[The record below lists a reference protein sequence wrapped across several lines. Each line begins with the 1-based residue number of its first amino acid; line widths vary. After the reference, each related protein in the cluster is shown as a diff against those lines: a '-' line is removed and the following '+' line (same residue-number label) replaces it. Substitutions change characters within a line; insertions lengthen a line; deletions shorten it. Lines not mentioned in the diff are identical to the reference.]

1 MSGPV
6 RAPTR
11 VIAWA
16 EASAPASV
24 GNVAVGF
31 DLLGHSIEGPV
42 DRVVATRR
50 EAPGVVITAIE
61 GTDVPLPTS
70 VEGNTAGRAVQA
82 LLDDQAPGFGIELRI
97 IKGIPL
103 SAGMGGSAASA
114 VAALVAANALL
125 PSPLSAEALYPYSLD
140 GEAVASG
147 ARHGDNLG
155 PQLLG
160 GLVLST
166 AQRLITLPVPDD
178 LFCAL
183 AHPEQKLETRRARE
197 ALREPY
203 PLADFVHQ
211 SEGLALLLIGCHRND
226 VAMVGE
232 GLRDVLVEPR
242 RAPLIPGFAAVKA
255 AALANAAIGA
265 SISGAGPS
273 VFAWFRGRANA
284 EAGAKA
290 MQAAFEQAGYACD
303 SWVSPVA
310 GPGARL
316 LASG

>member
-1 MSGPV
+1 MSV
-6 RAPTR
+6 VTR
-11 VIAWA
+11 A
-16 EASAPASV
+16 EATAPASV

-31 DLLGHSIEGPV
+31 DLLGHSIDGPV
-42 DRVVATRR
+42 DRVIATRR
-50 EAPGVVITAIE
+50 DAPGVAITAIE
-61 GTDVPLPTS
+61 GTMVALPTD
-70 VEGNTAGRAVQA
+70 VERNTAGRAVQA
-82 LLDDQAPGFGIELRI
+82 LLDAQAPGFGIDLRI

-103 SAGMGGSAASA
+103 SAGMGGSAASS

-125 PSPLSAEALYPYSLD
+125 PQPLSVEALYPYSLD

-166 AQRLITLPVPDD
+166 ADRLIALPVPDD
-178 LFCAL
+178 LWCAL
-183 AHPEQKLETRRARE
+183 AHPAQQLETRRARE

-211 SEGLALLLIGCHRND
+211 SEGLALFLIGCHRND
-226 VAMVGE
+226 VELVAD

-242 RAPLIPGFAAVKA
+242 RASLIPGFAAAKA
-255 AALANAAIGA
+255 AALAQGTIGS

-273 VFAWFRGRANA
+273 VFAWFRGKSAA
-284 EAGAKA
+284 EAGADA
-290 MQAAFEQAGYACD
+290 MRAAFEASGYACE

-316 LASG
+316 VSVG

>member
-1 MSGPV
+1 MSQP
-6 RAPTR
+6 R
-11 VIAWA
+11 WA
-16 EASAPASV
+16 EAMAPASV

-31 DLLGHSIEGPV
+31 DLLGHSIDGPV

-50 EAPGVVITAIE
+50 DRPGVAISAIE
-61 GTDVPLPTS
+61 GVTAELPTA
-70 VEGNTAGRAVQA
+70 VARNTAGRAVQA
-82 LLDDQAPGFGIELRI
+82 LLEAQAPGLGVDLRI

-125 PSPLSAEALYPYSLD
+125 PQPLALEALYPYSLD

-166 AQRLITLPVPDD
+166 ASRLIALPVPDD
-178 LFCAL
+178 LWCAL
-183 AHPEQKLETRRARE
+183 AHPDQQLETRRARE

-211 SEGLALLLIGCHRND
+211 SEGLALLLVGCHRND
-226 VAMVGE
+226 IALVAE
-232 GLRDVLVEPR
+232 GFRDVLVEPR

-255 AALANAAIGA
+255 AALAQGAIGA

-273 VFAWFRGRANA
+273 VFAWFRGRAAA
-284 EAGAKA
+284 ESGAAA
-290 MQAAFEQAGYACD
+290 MSAAFEASGHVCE

-316 LASG
+316 VAVA